1 MGKLG
6 QYKVVFDKKLTKII
20 FNSVNKIILIICLV
34 VRVVEKF
41 QIKVNNYNTTRK
53 QITNNIEGQNY
64 EISRYFEEI

>member
-1 MGKLG
+1 M
-6 QYKVVFDKKLTKII
+6 TKNLASL
-20 FNSVNKIILIICLV
+20 FYESVNKIILIICLV

-53 QITNNIEGQNY
+53 QITNKIEGQNY

>member
-1 MGKLG
+1 M
-6 QYKVVFDKKLTKII
+6 TKNLAGL
-20 FNSVNKIILIICLV
+20 FYESVNKIILIICLV

-53 QITNNIEGQNY
+53 QITNKIEGQNY